1 MSLTVDEKKPTEKD
15 EEFQKLYALLSG
27 LSSKTNLKKEETI
40 HSNNAIIPMISLMEV
55 TNSSKS
61 DSSKSTT
68 PLTDRVRLNLN
79 VETQL
84 PAFQRTKPVQ
94 NFPPSPAPSSSSSK
108 MEYNVH
114 TESLLEHLRR
124 TMEDKCKG
132 LIEECI
138 HDFKKANPSLLE
150 RDKPTAPPIRLKKK
164 PVAGDLP
171 KIAPPPKIANQCEGC
186 FRILPDASA
195 LEYHF
200 KIHRMCNKWKDV
212 PNKDDYE
219 IPTKSFHLMINDMVE
234 ASMMDEPMVCK
245 YCHNRFSTKQIFRN
259 HFNRAPV
266 CNRMAWNAMK
276 GFILNMSQFVPLPAI
291 FTDDSDSSS
300 QHSSIIHDD
309 LSSFESLAEPKVP
322 VAEPPMAEPK
332 VPVAEPILQLI
343 EIDI

>member
-15 EEFQKLYALLSG
+15 EEFQRLYALLSG
-27 LSSKTNLKKEETI
+27 LSSKTKTDDTPK
-40 HSNNAIIPMISLMEV
+40 SNSIIVPMISLMEV
-55 TNSSKS
+55 TQQIKS
-61 DSSKSTT
+61 DSSKNT
-68 PLTDRVRLNLN
+68 PLLTEAVRLDSN
-79 VETQL
+79 VVSTL
-84 PAFQRTKPVQ
+84 PAFQRSNPIQ
-94 NFPPSPAPSSSSSK
+94 DFPPSPSSSSSSK

-150 RDKPTAPPIRLKKK
+150 KNKPTAPPIRLKKK

-186 FRILPDASA
+186 FRTFPDASA

-234 ASMMDEPMVCK
+234 ASMMDEPLVCK
-245 YCHNRFSTKQIFRN
+245 YCHNRFSTRPSFRN
-259 HFNRAPV
+259 HFNHAPV
-266 CNRMAWNAMK
+266 CNRMAWNTMK
-276 GFILNMSQFVPLPAI
+276 GYILNMSQFVPLPAM
-291 FTDDSDSSS
+291 FSDDSDSSS
-300 QHSSIIHDD
+300 QHSSMIHDD
-309 LSSFESLAEPKVP
+309 LPTMEHVAEPKV
-322 VAEPPMAEPK
+322 AEPK
-332 VPVAEPILQLI
+332 VAEPIMQMI